1 MALRPVQCSELWIL
15 VLFFGICTAF
25 AGCAAFG
32 HKEYAGRAYPAP
44 EVGERAPDFWMK
56 NQDQLRVSLS
66 DFAGKKNVIL
76 VFFPLAFTP
85 V

>member
-1 MALRPVQCSELWIL
+1 MTRLSTAALLAIFVC
-15 VLFFGICTAF
+15 
-25 AGCAAFG
+25 AGCAGVSA
-32 HKEYAGRAYPAP
+32 KEGVQRSYAPLQ
-44 EVGERAPDFWMK
+44 VGSKAPDFWMK
-56 NQDQLRVSLS
+56 NQDQLRISLS

>member
-1 MALRPVQCSELWIL
+1 MAVLVTRYSSISIL
-15 VLFFGICTAF
+15 VLLGICA
-25 AGCAAFG
+25 ALQGCAAFG
-32 HKEYAGRAYPAP
+32 QKEGADRAYPLP
-44 EVGERAPDFWMK
+44 EVGGKAPEFWMK

-66 DFAGKKNVIL
+66 DFAGKKNLIL

>member
-1 MALRPVQCSELWIL
+1 MVNKIYTGTLTFLLIACNLLLSCSTLSEKDKAHHLYDSPEM
-15 VLFFGICTAF
+15 GD
-25 AGCAAFG
+25 
-32 HKEYAGRAYPAP
+32 KAP
-44 EVGERAPDFWMK
+44 GFWMK
-56 NQDQLRVSLS
+56 NQDQMRISLS

>member
-1 MALRPVQCSELWIL
+1 MWKILCVIL
-15 VLFFGICTAF
+15 VASFIIQGCVTADKVN
-25 AGCAAFG
+25 
-32 HKEYAGRAYPAP
+32 HYKPPAI
-44 EVGERAPDFWMK
+44 GEKAPDFWMK

-66 DFAGKKNVIL
+66 DFSAKKNVIL

>member
-1 MALRPVQCSELWIL
+1 MWKFL
-15 VLFFGICTAF
+15 LFIFMVFAF
-25 AGCAAFG
+25 AHGCAMTG
-32 HKEYAGRAYPAP
+32 TVIEYKPPAL
-44 EVGERAPDFWMK
+44 GEKAPDFWMK

-66 DFAGKKNVIL
+66 DFSGKKNVIL